1 MICLIIVATEI
12 SLMEPDP
19 VLAKTAHPP
28 IEEDHSTKKAR
39 FRKDEGDEE
48 TSPSMSFKD
57 KLMEE
62 HIIAEEE
69 MVRMEDNLIL
79 ESEDVVIEREG
90 HLPQYH
96 FHRRFMLNL

>member
-28 IEEDHSTKKAR
+28 IEEDRSTKKAR
-39 FRKDEGDEE
+39 FRKDEGDED
-48 TSPSMSFKD
+48 TSPYMSFKD

-62 HIIAEEE
+62 HIIAEERWTSIHY
-69 MVRMEDNLIL
+69 VLSLSAL
-79 ESEDVVIEREG
+79 ENFFFWV
-90 HLPQYH
+90 
-96 FHRRFMLNL
+96 F